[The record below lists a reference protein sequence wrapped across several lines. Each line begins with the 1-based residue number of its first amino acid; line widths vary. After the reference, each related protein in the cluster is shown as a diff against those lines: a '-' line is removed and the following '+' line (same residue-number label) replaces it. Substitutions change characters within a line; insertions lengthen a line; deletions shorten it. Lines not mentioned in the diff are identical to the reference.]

1 MDFTKIIR
9 NNIKPN
15 QIIDNWSAD
24 NRNLKVPKYE
34 FISCNGDKVTLKNP
48 ATCKQYTVTEK
59 DFQYLWE
66 NWRNYKSGKIK
77 RNELRNGNRKTS
89 YAICIMHYLEEKKF
103 L

>member
-1 MDFTKIIR
+1 MNFIELMR

-24 NRNLKVPKYE
+24 NRNLKVPRYE
-34 FISCNGDKVTLKNP
+34 FISCHEDKATLKNP
-48 ATCKQYTVTEK
+48 TTDKEYIVNEN

-66 NWRNYKSGKIK
+66 NWKDYKAGKIK

-89 YAICIMHYLEEKKF
+89 YTICIMHYLEEKK
-103 L
+103 LL